1 MIHEC
6 WGHRKVALSNITNKD
21 STIRNYLISE
31 DFEED
36 ENILSDKTGKV
47 KGESGLEIEYLIT
60 GMKHD
65 NIFSEYLL
73 CNDAINNTNLLD
85 INLWIQPNFKEFQNI
100 MKKNCDEFYDSNI
113 DELLKKNRENKT
125 YKNQNRYF
133 EGTYIVDDV
142 EIGPL
147 FKV

>member
-1 MIHEC
+1 M
-6 WGHRKVALSNITNKD
+6 
-21 STIRNYLISE
+21 
-31 DFEED
+31 
-36 ENILSDKTGKV
+36 

-125 YKNQNRYF
+125 YKN
-133 EGTYIVDDV
+133 
-142 EIGPL
+142 
-147 FKV
+147 